1 MKLNKDEAQLIVSVV
16 ASPCKCPGTT
26 SLSSS
31 LEFLL
36 SSASVADV
44 RRSSVSVVET
54 VVSGRRRRGRRTVEF
69 LFTDSTVGVS
79 TVVGF
84 SISAAT
90 SVVWKSSCV
99 LIVSSY
105 AAIGDD
111 DVIFVVDDDVIS
123 ADSNVISAE
132 NDVISAD
139 KVAISV
145 DGDVISID
153 GDVIFADSNVISAE
167 NDIISDDKVAVSVD
181 GDVISADKDVF
192 SADKDVISVDGDV
205 ISIGGDVIIAF
216 VT

>member
-1 MKLNKDEAQLIVSVV
+1 MKLTKDEAQLIVSVV

-123 ADSNVISAE
+123 AE